1 MNNSKNNIKKD
12 AVVIENETNKNIFVS
27 SWNFG
32 RKKGEYT
39 CSSITQKETPTFVI
53 SAK

>member
-1 MNNSKNNIKKD
+1 MNKSNNEKKE
-12 AVVIENETNKNIFVS
+12 AEVIETDTNKNIFVS

-32 RKKGEYT
+32 RKKGEYI
-39 CSSITQKETPTFVI
+39 CSSISQKETPTFVI